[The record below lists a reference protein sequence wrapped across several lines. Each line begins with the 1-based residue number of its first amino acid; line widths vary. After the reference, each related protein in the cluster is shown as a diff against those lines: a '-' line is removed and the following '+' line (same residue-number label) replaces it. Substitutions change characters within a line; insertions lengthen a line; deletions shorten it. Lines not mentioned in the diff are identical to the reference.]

1 MRQYLLFTFLMIC
14 HLTIHGQP
22 TLSELTR
29 SNHPKIGLVLGG
41 GGAKGAAEIGA
52 LKALEE
58 CGIEVDCI
66 AGTSIGAIIGALYSC
81 GYRSQ
86 ALEELFLSQSWLSLM
101 TDRDT
106 TSVRGISR
114 VDGTVNAFGYKI
126 ATRPDV
132 KVKRKKEWRKKI
144 KEQGYG
150 IAGIGMSNGDRL
162 VCLFDSLTGHHED
175 LSFDDLPIPFRCV
188 ASDMRKNEA
197 VVIDHG
203 VLSIA
208 MRASMAIPGMFKPVK
223 IDSLYLVD
231 GGMHNNLPVDVARSM
246 GADII
251 IAIDLTQ
258 NKHKPKNFSLKE
270 TFGIG
275 GMLDWIFSRPDW
287 TTYDKNVSSAD
298 IYVNPDLEGYDIL
311 DFKQYKIVEM
321 IRIGYEATKS
331 KLMEINR

>member
-1 MRQYLLFTFLMIC
+1 MRHYLLFLFLLLC
-14 HLTIHGQP
+14 QQSIHGQP
-22 TLSELTR
+22 TLSELTGSSR
-29 SNHPKIGLVLGG
+29 PKIGLVLGG

-58 CGIEVDCI
+58 SGIEFDCI
-66 AGTSIGAIIGALYSC
+66 AGTSIGAILGALYSC
-81 GYRSQ
+81 GYRSMS
-86 ALEELFLSQSWLSLM
+86 LEELFLSQSWLSLM

-106 TSVRGISR
+106 TSVRGISHG
-114 VDGTVNAFGYKI
+114 DGSVNAFGYKI
-126 ATRPDV
+126 LTRPEV
-132 KVKRKKEWRKKI
+132 KIKRKKERRKKI

-150 IAGIGMSNGDRL
+150 ITGIGISSGDRL
-162 VCLFDSLTGHHED
+162 VCLFDSLTGRHEEV
-175 LSFDDLPIPFRCV
+175 SFDDLPIPFRCV
-188 ASDMRKNEA
+188 ASDMRRNEA
-197 VVIDHG
+197 VILDHG
-203 VLSIA
+203 LLPIA

-246 GADII
+246 GADVI

-258 NKHKPKNFSLKE
+258 NKHKPKNFSLKD

-287 TTYDKNVSSAD
+287 TTYNANVSSAD

-311 DFKQYKIVEM
+311 DFKREKVVEM

-331 KLMEINR
+331 KLKEINK